1 MTKRI
6 LITGASGFIGGFL
19 VEKALALG
27 FDVTVSIRKGSDRSR
42 LSDARIQFLEINF
55 ADENDLRAKLTAAG
69 AFDYVI
75 HNAGITKAAQQ
86 QSYFDVNAENTRR
99 LAEILRGQNLLR
111 DRFLLMSSMAAM
123 GPAVDK
129 KFVGLDQKP
138 TPVTAYGES
147 KLLAEQYLAAMPAD
161 FHWTAIQPTAVFGPA
176 DHEIFQFIQLMHR
189 GFEFHIGRQPQALT
203 FIYVADLV
211 EATFAAMLSPEGVN
225 RKFMIC
231 DGRAYSKDDLGA
243 AVSAA
248 LGKKPFAKIRLPL
261 SMVGVVATI
270 SEKIG
275 AWRNQATAIN
285 REKMNELGAASWR
298 CDISPLTDDVHWLP
312 KFNLA
317 EGMKEAVVWYRK
329 HGWL

>member
-1 MTKRI
+1 MSTRI
-6 LITGASGFIGGFL
+6 FHSSVRAPSGSNAVAQVFHHGAAPRASG
-19 VEKALALG
+19 A
-27 FDVTVSIRKGSDRSR
+27 
-42 LSDARIQFLEINF
+42 Q
-55 ADENDLRAKLTAAG
+55 AA
-69 AFDYVI
+69 
-75 HNAGITKAAQQ
+75 
-86 QSYFDVNAENTRR
+86 
-99 LAEILRGQNLLR
+99 
-111 DRFLLMSSMAAM
+111 
-123 GPAVDK
+123 
-129 KFVGLDQKP
+129 
-138 TPVTAYGES
+138 
-147 KLLAEQYLAAMPAD
+147 
-161 FHWTAIQPTAVFGPA
+161 
-176 DHEIFQFIQLMHR
+176 
-189 GFEFHIGRQPQALT
+189 
-203 FIYVADLV
+203 
-211 EATFAAMLSPEGVN
+211 
-225 RKFMIC
+225 
-231 DGRAYSKDDLGA
+231 A